1 MAAPIDLARYELGGR
16 LGSGAD
22 YEVRAATDRA
32 TGQAVVVK
40 RPVPQAISRRQHE
53 AIEARTTRLLESGGL
68 VGPAA
73 GRRQP
78 ALLGGTARA
87 AHDAFFGDQLG
98 ETYTVIVQERAGGI
112 PLLGDMMARVRG
124 VPIAAGQGLFALFP
138 LMEAA
143 DGEAE
148 WDFPVQR
155 QLLELAQLYLEHG
168 WALLDLR
175 PQNVFFQPG
184 ARQVQVIDTGAAQ
197 PLGQP
202 GARGRPPADAN
213 DVCLELLKFYAT
225 PEPPPLEAVGY
236 RDARGIRP
244 IINWQQELDEMA
256 RNLLAAA
263 GDDSAG
269 NDSGNDGEGGGA
281 AAAGMALLDKLRA
294 RSYADFSEFGQ
305 DFTAYLEAL
314 RRRNRQSPDYPAMRA
329 AWQETLAALRA
340 DYWRQFQFD
349 ADAEL
354 AGYINNN
361 Q

>member
-1 MAAPIDLARYELGGR
+1 MAAAIELARYELGGR

-22 YEVRAATDRA
+22 YEVRAAADRA

-53 AIEARTTRLLESGGL
+53 AIEARTARLLASGGL

-73 GRRQP
+73 GRLQP

-112 PLLGDMMARVRG
+112 PLLGDLMARVRG

-143 DGEAE
+143 AGEAD

-155 QLLELAQLYLEHG
+155 QLLELAQLYLDHG

-184 ARQVQVIDTGAAQ
+184 SRQVQVIDTGAAQ

-202 GARGRPPADAN
+202 GPRGRPPADAN
-213 DVCLELLKFYAT
+213 DVCLELLKFYAA
-225 PEPPPLEAVGY
+225 PEPPPLEAAGY

-244 IINWQQELDEMA
+244 IINWPQELDELA
-256 RNLLAAA
+256 RNLTSAGDDAA
-263 GDDSAG
+263 GDDGG
-269 NDSGNDGEGGGA
+269 NNAEGGGA
-281 AAAGMALLDKLRA
+281 AAVAAGMALLDKLRA
-294 RSYADFSEFGQ
+294 RSYAGFHEFGR
-305 DFTAYLEAL
+305 DLTAYLEAL

-340 DYWRQFQFD
+340 SYWQQFRFD

-354 AGYINNN
+354 AGYINN

>member
-22 YEVRAATDRA
+22 YEVRAAADRE

-53 AIEARTTRLLESGGL
+53 AIEARTARLLESGGL

-73 GRRQP
+73 GRLQP

-87 AHDAFFGDQLG
+87 AHDDFFGDQLG

-112 PLLGDMMARVRG
+112 PLLGDLMARVRG
-124 VPIAAGQGLFALFP
+124 IPIAAGQGLFALFP
-138 LMEAA
+138 LMEAGA
-143 DGEAE
+143 AE
-148 WDFPVQR
+148 PDWDFPVQR
-155 QLLELAQLYLEHG
+155 QLLELAQLYLERG

-184 ARQVQVIDTGAAQ
+184 ARQMQAIDTGAAQ

-202 GARGRPPADAN
+202 VQRGRPPADAN

-225 PEPPPLEAVGY
+225 PEPPPLEAAGY

-244 IINWQQELDEMA
+244 IIDWRQELDEMA
-256 RNLLAAA
+256 RNLAAA
-263 GDDSAG
+263 GNDAAG
-269 NDSGNDGEGGGA
+269 DSGNA
-281 AAAGMALLDKLRA
+281 AAAEVAATGMALLEKLRE
-294 RSYADFSEFGQ
+294 RRYAGFGEFGR
-305 DFTAYLEAL
+305 DLTAYLEAL

-329 AWQETLAALRA
+329 AWLETLAALRA
-340 DYWRQFQFD
+340 GYWQQFRFD
-349 ADAEL
+349 AATEL
-354 AGYINNN
+354 AGYAG
-361 Q
+361 QQ